1 MIIRRQVFLLSLA
14 IGILIAIIPLI
25 LKPRR
30 DPFDTVGS
38 YAIWWIGFFV
48 VSTIMSFREPSHA
61 KRVAQGIGLGLPA
74 ALIRYFVV
82 TPESANLWPLS
93 LIVGGCGGNAACV
106 CRRLLWKARRSRRG
120 WAFSGLRDRR
130 LSHRSVRRD
139 VPGGERCFQRP

>member
-74 ALIRYFVV
+74 ALIGYFVV

-93 LIVGGCGGNAACV
+93 LIVGAVVGTPPAFAGAYCGK
-106 CRRLLWKARRSRRG
+106 LLATI
-120 WAFSGLRDRR
+120 
-130 LSHRSVRRD
+130 
-139 VPGGERCFQRP
+139 GEKS